1 MGLNAAILDY
11 HVDASKPM
19 GISMEIQLSAA
30 EDGLAAIRYLRSHA
44 DEYGIPTDKI
54 AIGGMFDFEFSEQAK
69 QALNDPIRNIHPDYP
84 PMSVFQTHAD
94 DPRHALNFCYEL
106 ACNGGPYELYTF
118 EEGPHG
124 GSLYD
129 GKHEDSPYF
138 PHTARWASL
147 ALEWLE
153 DKGF

>member
-54 AIGGMFDFEFSEQAK
+54 AIGGFSAGGI
-69 QALNDPIRNIHPDYP
+69 LNGWRIKDSESRKIRK
-84 PMSVFQTHAD
+84 
-94 DPRHALNFCYEL
+94 RL
-106 ACNGGPYELYTF
+106 LY
-118 EEGPHG
+118 
-124 GSLYD
+124 
-129 GKHEDSPYF
+129 
-138 PHTARWASL
+138 
-147 ALEWLE
+147 
-153 DKGF
+153 

>member
-94 DPRHALNFCYEL
+94 DPRHALKFCYEFVFYWGT
-106 ACNGGPYELYTF
+106 NEIYTF

-124 GSLYD
+124 GALYD

>member
-1 MGLNAAILDY
+1 M
-11 HVDASKPM
+11 P
-19 GISMEIQLSAA
+19 AA
-30 EDGLAAIRYLRSHA
+30 ECFLCFSFWTLKQNKVRVSFVY
-44 DEYGIPTDKI
+44 
-54 AIGGMFDFEFSEQAK
+54 IGNMC
-69 QALNDPIRNIHPDYP
+69 I
-84 PMSVFQTHAD
+84 QTHAD

-124 GSLYD
+124 GALYD

>member
-30 EDGLAAIRYLRSHA
+30 EDGLAAI
-44 DEYGIPTDKI
+44 
-54 AIGGMFDFEFSEQAK
+54 EFSEQAK

-124 GSLYD
+124 GALYD